1 MNEAVYED
9 VYEFCEFFNQY
20 SFSYDLDEFISLL
33 RINFR
38 DLLEVTLE
46 LTKRDTL
53 NIKEAETY
61 KTLSTIFYRII
72 PWLIRTKKLNLKG
85 IISNT
90 DKENFI
96 EICESMGIMTVDKML
111 LRDEIKRT
119 LKNNI

>member
-1 MNEAVYED
+1 MNKAVYED
-9 VYEFCEFFNQY
+9 VYEFCEYINQY
-20 SFSYDLDEFISLL
+20 SFSYDFDEFISLL

-38 DLLEVTLE
+38 DLLEVILE

-53 NIKEAETY
+53 NIKEAETH
-61 KTLSTIFYRII
+61 KTLLIIFYKII

-96 EICESMGIMTVDKML
+96 EICKSMGIMTVDRML
-111 LRDEIKRT
+111 LRDEIKKI
-119 LKNNI
+119 LEYDI

>member
-1 MNEAVYED
+1 MNKAVYED

-61 KTLSTIFYRII
+61 KSLSAIFYRII

-96 EICESMGIMTVDKML
+96 EICESMGIMTIDKML
-111 LRDEIKRT
+111 LRDEIKKT
-119 LKNNI
+119 LRYNI

>member
-1 MNEAVYED
+1 MNNVVYED
-9 VYEFCEFFNQY
+9 VYEFCEFF

-46 LTKRDTL
+46 LTKRDRL

-61 KTLSTIFYRII
+61 KSLSIIFYRII

-96 EICESMGIMTVDKML
+96 EMCESMGIMTVDKML

-119 LKNNI
+119 LRYNI

>member
-1 MNEAVYED
+1 MNKVVYED

-20 SFSYDLDEFISLL
+20 SFSYDFDEFISLL

-61 KTLSTIFYRII
+61 KSLSTIFYRII